1 MVDPDAP
8 DLAAAV
14 PIRCIQENERVPLS
28 IDAEFEHPLGGR
40 ELGTEAEVQ
49 ALVVSGNYAG
59 RGHVLPLDQ
68 HDPAQRIVGDRP
80 PWDALEFGR
89 RHHGPVL
96 VEGGQLAAGVHGVV
110 VAHHD
115 SLKLPDDCLAQ
126 RDLGAPI
133 RSAFRA

>member
-8 DLAAAV
+8 DLTAAV
-14 PIRCIQENERVPLS
+14 SIRCIQENERVPLS

-49 ALVVSGNYAG
+49 ALVVRGNYAG
-59 RGHVLPLDQ
+59 PGHVLTLDH

-80 PWDALEFGR
+80 PWDGLEFGR

-110 VAHHD
+110 VTHRE
-115 SLKLPDDCLAQ
+115 SLTLPAASCPESA
-126 RDLGAPI
+126 LGSPI
-133 RSAFRA
+133 RSAILT

>member
-8 DLAAAV
+8 DLTAAV

-49 ALVVSGNYAG
+49 ALVISGNYAG
-59 RGHVLPLDQ
+59 RGHVLSLD
-68 HDPAQRIVGDRP
+68 HYDPAQRIIGDRP

-89 RHHGPVL
+89 RHYRPVL
-96 VEGGQLAAGVHGVV
+96 VECCQFAEGVHVLLV
-110 VAHHD
+110 
-115 SLKLPDDCLAQ
+115 SYQFLFNLP
-126 RDLGAPI
+126 
-133 RSAFRA
+133 